1 MLSNI
6 GRKVEKFFVDKIM
19 KYYIVEYITSLF
31 CEKYNV
37 DCLEDN
43 SWCIISAYEVL
54 EGGLVK

>member
-6 GRKVEKFFVDKIM
+6 GRKVEIFFVDKIM

-43 SWCIISAYEVL
+43 SWCIISAYEV
-54 EGGLVK
+54 